1 MDRFCYAAAGALL
14 ALSTLAST
22 AEAAPN
28 DACAL
33 LTEAEVGA
41 ALGSAVKPGQ
51 PIMPTDHKVC
61 TWSAAASGVGF
72 VTLSFQTAEAF
83 DRARQQAPAL
93 AGAVSVTSVPG
104 LGEGAMYVGMGDNV
118 GLVVKKAGISFKVA
132 VYKRGASLDEK
143 RAAEKTLAGKALG
156 RF

>member
-1 MDRFCYAAAGALL
+1 MLRKSCLASAAILAAVASAGAGR
-14 ALSTLAST
+14 AAS
-22 AEAAPN
+22 N

-33 LTEAEVGA
+33 LTQAEVGA

-51 PIMPTDHKVC
+51 PILPTDHKVC
-61 TWSAAASGVGF
+61 TWSATASGVGF
-72 VTLSFQTAEAF
+72 VTVSFQTAQAF

-93 AGAVSVTSVPG
+93 AGAVSVTPVAG

-143 RAAEKTLAGKALG
+143 KAAEKTLAAKAVG
-156 RF
+156 RV